1 VGKVKSTG
9 LGVGGII
16 GVLILVILVASVIID
31 FNDKDDARMARI
43 QADYSHETDRLTV
56 ALILT
61 NQNGDYTKANGHLE
75 IRVLNDNGRQVY
87 SNEFDFTKNDFVS
100 WQNNVGGKTTGYLFS
115 INKYFSSY
123 GHDVFVDLETKS
135 GKTWKDIHARF
146 FSLE

>member
-1 VGKVKSTG
+1 MGVGKKI
-9 LGVGGII
+9 GIGI
-16 GVLILVILVASVIID
+16 GVVVLALIVFSMFSEGFLLGEI
-31 FNDKDDARMARI
+31 DDARMARI

-75 IRVLNDNGRQVY
+75 IRVYNDRDVKVHSQ
-87 SNEFDFTKNDFVS
+87 EFDFTKNDFVS

-115 INKYFSSY
+115 INKYFESY

-135 GKTWKDIHARF
+135 GNTWKDIHARF